1 MTSPISYPEYGKR
14 VIIRPV
20 RSLQLLI
27 LILFLHS
34 VAFLSL
40 FFIDLN
46 FLLLVFLAGLLLSS
60 QYRFYLSEN
69 SITHGLSL
77 QQGER
82 FLFQANEAS
91 DWQDADLLESFVSR
105 WLLVL
110 KIRTLIDTKQH
121 SMVIM
126 ADSIDVQLLRRLI
139 VFLNGYH
146 EQE

>member
-1 MTSPISYPEYGKR
+1 MTSQISYPECGNR
-14 VIIRPV
+14 IIIRPV
-20 RSLQLLI
+20 RSLQLFI
-27 LILFLHS
+27 LIFSLHGM
-34 VAFLSL
+34 ALLSL

-46 FLLLVFLAGLLLSS
+46 FLLLMVLAGLILYS

-69 SITHGLSL
+69 TITHGLSL

-82 FLFQANEAS
+82 LLFQANEAS

-126 ADSIDVQLLRRLI
+126 ADSIDVQLFRRLI